1 MSAKGA
7 KAATASLGGARAM
20 ATPAACADEPGT
32 QQTIAAK
39 ARPTEGIWTVVN
51 GTYLATGLG
60 VAKSAG
66 MPSSKQAAGTRTTTS
81 SGSGRTRLVSG
92 GADLTPR
99 TCISTVLAEE
109 HYSPTPDY
117 SHGEAEETAPRQPG
131 ETACSKGAEG
141 APQENKQLVQNEQAA
156 LAKDS
161 VKEAPRPRDATAA
174 RANTPALTEEPLED
188 PFLLSS
194 LPKDESTR
202 TEILRW
208 LSENGVAS
216 AKKFVS

>member
-1 MSAKGA
+1 
-7 KAATASLGGARAM
+7 M
-20 ATPAACADEPGT
+20 ATPAALASEPGGPPADQAPKT
-32 QQTIAAK
+32 Q
-39 ARPTEGIWTVVN
+39 PTEKTIDGPSPAVV
-51 GTYLATGLG
+51 LG
-60 VAKSAG
+60 EAVSAG
-66 MPSSKQAAGTRTTTS
+66 PSASSKQAAGTTPTTS
-81 SGSGRTRLVSG
+81 SGTSAATRSGLS

-117 SHGEAEETAPRQPG
+117 NHGEAEETAPRQPG

-141 APQENKQLVQNEQAA
+141 APQENKQLVQNEQAE
-156 LAKDS
+156 LANDS
-161 VKEAPRPRDATAA
+161 VKEAPRPRDAPAA
-174 RANTPALTEEPLED
+174 RANTVALTEESLED

-194 LPKDESTR
+194 LPKDASTR

-208 LSENGVAS
+208 LAEHGVAS